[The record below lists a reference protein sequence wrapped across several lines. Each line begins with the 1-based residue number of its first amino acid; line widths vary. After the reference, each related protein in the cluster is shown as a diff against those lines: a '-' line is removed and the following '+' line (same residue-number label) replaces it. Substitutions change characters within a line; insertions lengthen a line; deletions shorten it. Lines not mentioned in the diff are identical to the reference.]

1 LKQSKPYLE
10 YLLDRTSAG
19 YNLNSDEGRV
29 KFLAAMLPTAARIPD
44 AAMRDRFADRLA
56 FKANVTDEVVR
67 AKIREAAVQKQA
79 TISQSALPS
88 FGQVTKA
95 EKGLIWWLIHE
106 PEPALAALRDLE
118 PLDFEGLA
126 SRSVLDLARGL
137 DDNIGF
143 SPSVLLERLN
153 MVEAQLVTAIASEP
167 EPPALSLGSC
177 VRELRRGRYE
187 RERAAVQRAIAQL
200 QTRGAATGGELD
212 ALLVRKGD
220 LGRLIQALVISE
232 D

>member
-1 LKQSKPYLE
+1 LG
-10 YLLDRTSAG
+10 D
-19 YNLNSDEGRV
+19 
-29 KFLAAMLPTAARIPD
+29 
-44 AAMRDRFADRLA
+44 
-56 FKANVTDEVVR
+56 
-67 AKIREAAVQKQA
+67 
-79 TISQSALPS
+79 
-88 FGQVTKA
+88 VTKA
-95 EKGLIWWLIHE
+95 EKAVIWCLVHD
-106 PEPALAALRDLE
+106 PDTALTALAELE
-118 PLDFEGLA
+118 SSDFDGLA
-126 SRSVLDLARGL
+126 SRSVLDLARRL
-137 DDNIGF
+137 NDNRSF